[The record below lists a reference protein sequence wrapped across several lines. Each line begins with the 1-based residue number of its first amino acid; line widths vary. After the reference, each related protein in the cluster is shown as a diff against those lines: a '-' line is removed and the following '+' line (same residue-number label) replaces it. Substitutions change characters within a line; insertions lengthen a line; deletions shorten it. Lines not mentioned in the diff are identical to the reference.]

1 LAFRQFLTNLE
12 QRNFFDEIFPPMNS
26 EFKLLDKLGR
36 SFFVRMER
44 LRNSR
49 INSRIN
55 NNNRGPSSNV
65 GDHFF
70 LNFTSRI

>member
-1 LAFRQFLTNLE
+1 
-12 QRNFFDEIFPPMNS
+12 MNS
-26 EFKLLDKLGR
+26 EFKFLDKFGR

-49 INSRIN
+49 INSRISSS
-55 NNNRGPSSNV
+55 NRGPSSNV

-70 LNFTSRI
+70 LNFGSRI